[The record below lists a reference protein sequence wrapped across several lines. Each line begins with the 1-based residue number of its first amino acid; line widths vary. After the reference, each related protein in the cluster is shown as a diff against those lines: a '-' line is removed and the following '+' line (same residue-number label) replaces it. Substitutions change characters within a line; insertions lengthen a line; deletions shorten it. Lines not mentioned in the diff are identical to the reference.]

1 MTLNVLLN
9 QCSQVPSDDEW
20 RRSRK
25 RAVEMRFNDAT
36 KTLIEIIRRR
46 SRGRGVFK
54 WDDRRAA
61 QRTLRREAL
70 PLRSSTICVL
80 KKPLTS
86 PRADTATTILRCN
99 YRRPLITGRASRA
112 GPRRVII
119 PIQCR
124 TRTVRAVCM
133 HSVSRDENV
142 WKVYPRWQALMCQK
156 YFWQIRASFYCFMY
170 PLL

>member
-1 MTLNVLLN
+1 MLASPKWRWMAPQPEARGRDEHRWRHKNLNRDNSAEVARA
-9 QCSQVPSDDEW
+9 
-20 RRSRK
+20 RRIQMRWPP
-25 RAVEMRFNDAT
+25 RAV
-36 KTLIEIIRRR
+36 
-46 SRGRGVFK
+46 
-54 WDDRRAA
+54 

-133 HSVSRDENV
+133 HSVIRNENV
-142 WKVYPRWQALMCQK
+142 WKVYPRCQALMCQ
-156 YFWQIRASFYCFMY
+156 I
-170 PLL
+170 LLTD